1 MFRTSNA
8 TPAILG
14 SNVMKPLIIPSVLAA
29 WTASSE
35 RSSGVNEPLP
45 AFVGDAIA
53 VTAVVEGDMVE
64 EVEVERCLDNKVVK
78 ERYLVVLNVQF
89 YVRTNVNI

>member
-1 MFRTSNA
+1 
-8 TPAILG
+8 
-14 SNVMKPLIIPSVLAA
+14 MKPLIIPSVLAA

-45 AFVGDAIA
+45 AFVVVVGDAIG

-64 EVEVERCLDNKVVK
+64 EVERCLDNKVVK

-89 YVRTNVNI
+89 YVRTNVNK

>member
-1 MFRTSNA
+1 
-8 TPAILG
+8 
-14 SNVMKPLIIPSVLAA
+14 MKPLIIPSVLAA

-45 AFVGDAIA
+45 AFVVVVGDAIG

-64 EVEVERCLDNKVVK
+64 EVERCLDNKVVK

>member
-1 MFRTSNA
+1 
-8 TPAILG
+8 
-14 SNVMKPLIIPSVLAA
+14 MKPLIIPSVLAA

-45 AFVGDAIA
+45 AFVVVVGDAIG